1 MDQDLSARIRRQ
13 RDLDA
18 ADRQGLIALSRD
30 LERRG
35 VGAEIENTGGYCMAL
50 VWRVPADDGSE
61 EFVVATHDDRWYVAR
76 YTQDEWHDGDYRRR
90 GMPIPHGFDRRV
102 DAANAFAQLTR
113 NVLPHAASFERSI

>member
-18 ADRQGLIALSRD
+18 ANRQGLIVLSRD

-50 VWRVPADDGSE
+50 VCCVPDDDGPS

-76 YTQDEWHDGDYRRR
+76 YTQAEWHDGDYRGR
-90 GMPIPHGFDRRV
+90 GMPIPHDFERRGDAVSAFD
-102 DAANAFAQLTR
+102 QLIR
-113 NVLPHAASFERSI
+113 DGLPHAASFDRSV